1 MWEEVREYTKT
12 SNSLTPQSII
22 YKGDCI
28 NRPKDIANI
37 ANHFF
42 FSKIKKIISNF
53 RVHGIN
59 SIQILEK
66 LLPRNKNEFK
76 LPLIKVKKELE

>member
-42 FSKIKKIISNF
+42 
-53 RVHGIN
+53 
-59 SIQILEK
+59 
-66 LLPRNKNEFK
+66 P
-76 LPLIKVKKELE
+76 VK

>member
-12 SNSLTPQSII
+12 SNSLNPQSII

-42 FSKIKKIISNF
+42 FSKIKK
-53 RVHGIN
+53 
-59 SIQILEK
+59 LEVT
-66 LLPRNKNEFK
+66 LGYMG
-76 LPLIKVKKELE
+76 